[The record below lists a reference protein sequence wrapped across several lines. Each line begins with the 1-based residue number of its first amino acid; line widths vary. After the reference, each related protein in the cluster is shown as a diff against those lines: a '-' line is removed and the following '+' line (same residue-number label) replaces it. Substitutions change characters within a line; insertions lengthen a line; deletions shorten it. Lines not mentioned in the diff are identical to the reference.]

1 MGVILRSERD
11 VGVSPRFAA
20 KASRAPLRRANGA
33 RGAALVCETA
43 RFGGAARRASC
54 AWRLRSRPT
63 AGGAR
68 ETTMRAL
75 VVKAHPVEDSFCAA
89 TTRAVVEGLDAGGA
103 SVDLADLYAE
113 GFQPLMTREDRLLY
127 HAIPENRALA
137 QGFAERLEAADAL
150 VMVFPTWINGPPS
163 MLKGWLEKVMLPGL
177 AFDLGPYRP
186 KLRHLKL
193 VAGVTTYG
201 GSRLRNA
208 IAGDAS
214 RKMATRLVPAYTGW
228 RAKRR
233 YFALYGIDLS
243 TPDQRTAFL
252 DRVREG
258 MKALA

>member
-1 MGVILRSERD
+1 
-11 VGVSPRFAA
+11 
-20 KASRAPLRRANGA
+20 
-33 RGAALVCETA
+33 
-43 RFGGAARRASC
+43 
-54 AWRLRSRPT
+54 
-63 AGGAR
+63 
-68 ETTMRAL
+68 MRAL
-75 VVKAHPVEDSFCAA
+75 VVKAHPVEESFCSAA
-89 TTRAVVEGLDAGGA
+89 ARAVVEGLEAGGA
-103 SVDLADLYAE
+103 AVDFADLYAE
-113 GFQPLMTREDRLLY
+113 GFQPLMSREDRLLY
-127 HAIPENRALA
+127 HAVPDNRALA
-137 QGFAERLEAADAL
+137 QGHAERLERADAL
-150 VMVFPTWINGPPS
+150 VLVFPTWINGPPT

-233 YFALYGIDLS
+233 YFALYGIDTA
-243 TPDQRTAFL
+243 TPERREAFL
-252 DRVREG
+252 ARVCEG